1 MSKKHKKKFNHRR
14 SVANIPKGLL
24 GKVNKEVRA
33 ADPFKA
39 MQDEIMQK
47 YLEKMR
53 HTPLWQEI
61 VRQYGPEQAEEL
73 MKEYSPESKEP
84 KKGGFQNP

>member
-24 GKVNKEVRA
+24 GKVNKELRPV
-33 ADPFKA
+33 DPIKA
-39 MQDEIMQK
+39 MQDRIMQK

-53 HTPLWQEI
+53 NSPLWNEI
-61 VRQYGPEQAEEL
+61 VRQYGLEQAEEL
-73 MKEYSPESKEP
+73 MKEYSPESKKP